1 MIRRH
6 FGKQTLQQRS
16 QSVSD
21 SLDQSGALGQSH
33 HSEPQRHDSPESD
46 RDRDRR
52 LRAIERATGRVLQ
65 PIIPTANCDREQDQG
80 EPNVIQHANV
90 LIMRTND
97 CQPDLSLHCRS
108 WIRQTGCMNEPRDT
122 TGNPAPLGLLG
133 FGMTTVLLNFHNAGF
148 FELNT
153 MILAMGIC
161 YGGIAQIIAGIMEWR
176 KGNTF
181 ATTAFISYGLFWLSL
196 VALIVMTKLGWGAA
210 SNDKAMAAY
219 LFMWGLFTLV
229 MFIGTLRL
237 HIAGQVVFGS
247 LTILFFLL
255 AYGDFANA
263 SPPFKHFTGYEGIFC
278 GFSAIYT
285 GLAQV
290 LNELYGKTLLPLGPV
305 KT

>member
-1 MIRRH
+1 M
-6 FGKQTLQQRS
+6 KAT
-16 QSVSD
+16 
-21 SLDQSGALGQSH
+21 
-33 HSEPQRHDSPESD
+33 
-46 RDRDRR
+46 RDR
-52 LRAIERATGRVLQ
+52 
-65 PIIPTANCDREQDQG
+65 
-80 EPNVIQHANV
+80 
-90 LIMRTND
+90 
-97 CQPDLSLHCRS
+97 
-108 WIRQTGCMNEPRDT
+108 

-148 FELNT
+148 YELNT

-161 YGGIAQIIAGIMEWR
+161 YGGIAQIIAGVMEWR

-196 VALIVMTKLGWGAA
+196 VALIVMTKLGWATK
-210 SNDKAMAAY
+210 SDDKAMAVY

-237 HIAGQVVFGS
+237 NRALQFVFAS
-247 LTILFFLL
+247 LALLFFLL

-263 SPPFKHFTGYEGIFC
+263 SAAFKHFTGYEGIIC

-290 LNELYGKTLLPLGPV
+290 LNELYGKVLLPLGPV